1 MKRTTLRE
9 YRRKRDF
16 AKTPEP
22 RGQRKPRSTRL
33 KYVVQK
39 HDASHLHYDFRLE
52 INGAL
57 ASWAVP
63 KGPSLDPVEKRLAV
77 QVEDHPLDYA
87 DFEGTIP
94 AGEYGGG
101 TVMVWDTGHW
111 TPEGNAAEGLREGKL
126 KLSLAG
132 KKLRGGFMLVRL
144 ARDRGK
150 STKPQWLLIKERD
163 EFASDDDILTSHP
176 NSAKTGR
183 TLDEIAN
190 GAKPRRR
197 ATKTASTKRSAKKR
211 APRKATTGKTSARS
225 RRKTTDDETA
235 SQWQSLPGVKRAPL
249 RMPRQPQ
256 LATLVTSP
264 PRGEAWLH
272 ELKLDGYRM
281 LCRIEHGRARL
292 ISRRGQDWT
301 DQMRPVAVAAAL
313 LSVDEAVLDGEV
325 VVLDEHGVSHFQLLQ
340 QALGVAGKRE
350 RLIYYVF
357 DLLYLNGWSF
367 LDAATLDRKRAL
379 ATIVPTNEKSP
390 GLIRLS
396 EHLLG
401 DGIEFHQHACTAG
414 LEGIISKRVAAPYQ
428 QGRTAEW
435 VKIKCRQ
442 SQEMVIGGFTRP
454 GGSRVGFGALLV
466 GHYTPDGK
474 LHYAGRVGTGF
485 DTQLLR
491 DLRRRL
497 LKLEQKQSPF
507 ADWAGRRSSQGVRWV
522 RPTLVAQIKFNN
534 WTEDGLLRQAAFE
547 GLREDKPPREVKRES
562 PRAVSNV

>member
-1 MKRTTLRE
+1 MKRATLRE
-9 YRRKRDF
+9 YERKRDF
-16 AKTPEP
+16 TKTAEP
-22 RGQRKPRSTRL
+22 RGARQRKSTRL
-33 KYVVQK
+33 QFVVQK
-39 HDASHLHYDFRLE
+39 HAASHLHYDFRLE

-57 ASWAVP
+57 ASWAIP
-63 KGPSLDPVEKRLAV
+63 KGPSLDPSEKRLAV

-101 TVMVWDTGHW
+101 TVMVWDTGYW
-111 TPEGNAAEGLREGKL
+111 EPQSDAAAGLSAGKL
-126 KLSLAG
+126 KLTLAG

-163 EFASDDDILTSHP
+163 EFATDDDVLTRQP
-176 NSAKTGR
+176 NSAKTRR
-183 TLDEIAN
+183 TVDEIAR

-197 ATKTASTKRSAKKR
+197 AIKTASAKRPTKKR
-211 APRKATTGKTSARS
+211 APRKANTGKTSARS

-235 SQWQSLPGVKRAPL
+235 SPWQSLAGVKRAPL
-249 RMPRQPQ
+249 RVPRQPQ
-256 LATLVTSP
+256 LATLVTAP

-272 ELKLDGYRM
+272 ELKFDGYRM
-281 LCRIEHGRARL
+281 LCRIEGGRARL

-301 DQMRPVAVAAAL
+301 DRMLPVAEAAAL
-313 LSVDEAVLDGEV
+313 LPVDEAVLDGEV

-340 QALGVAGKRE
+340 QTLGLAGKRE

-357 DLLYLNGWSF
+357 DLLHLNGWS
-367 LDAATLDRKRAL
+367 LVDASTLDRKRML
-379 ATIVPTNEKSP
+379 QTIVPANEKSP

-401 DGIEFHQHACTAG
+401 DGDEFHQQACSAG

-428 QGRTAEW
+428 VGRTADW
-435 VKIKCRQ
+435 VKVKCRQ
-442 SQEMVIGGFTRP
+442 AQEMVVGGFTRP
-454 GGSRVGFGALLV
+454 EGSRVGFGALLV

-491 DLRRRL
+491 ELHRRL
-497 LKLEQKQSPF
+497 LKLEQKRSPF
-507 ADWAGRRSSQGVRWV
+507 ADWAGRRSAHGVRWV
-522 RPTLVAQIKFNN
+522 RPELVAQIKFNN

-547 GLREDKPPREVKRES
+547 GLREDKPAREVKREA
-562 PRAVSNV
+562 PRAVSKV